1 MTMTTTSILL
11 ADDHQVVLD
20 GLMSLISREED
31 MTVVG
36 QANDGLQVLPA
47 VLQLHP
53 DVLVLDLMMPGLN
66 GLEVSRQMREK
77 APQTKVIVLS
87 MHSNDAYVVE
97 ALRNG
102 VAGYVLKQAASS
114 ALLDAVRAVRSGER
128 YLSPPLSMEK
138 VERWELETKPQTF
151 DLFDTLSARE
161 REVLQLSAEG
171 LTSAVIADR
180 LKIGRRTVETHRANI
195 QRKLGLKTHA
205 ELVRLAVKRGLV
217 DFE

>member
-1 MTMTTTSILL
+1 MMTTRILL

-20 GLMSLISREED
+20 GLRSLLSHEED

-87 MHSNDAYVVE
+87 MHSSDAYVVE

-102 VAGYVLKQAASS
+102 VAGYVLKQAASRS
-114 ALLDAVRAVRSGER
+114 LIDALRAVRTGER

-138 VERWELETKPQTF
+138 VERWELETRSQTL

-171 LTSAVIADR
+171 LTSAVIGER
-180 LKIGRRTVETHRANI
+180 LKIGRRTVESHRANI

-217 DFE
+217 DFG

>member
-1 MTMTTTSILL
+1 MTIMMTTRIVL

-20 GLMSLISREED
+20 GLKALLANEADMS
-31 MTVVG
+31 VVG
-36 QANDGLQVLPA
+36 QASDGLQVLPK
-47 VLQLHP
+47 VLELHP
-53 DVLVLDLMMPGLN
+53 DVLVLDLMMPGMN
-66 GLEVSRQMREK
+66 GLEVSRQMREQ
-77 APQTKVIVLS
+77 APATKVIVLS

-102 VAGYVLKQAASS
+102 VAGYVLKQADSRT
-114 ALLDAVRAVRSGER
+114 LLDAVRAVRGGAR

-138 VERWELETKPQTF
+138 VERWELETKPQTL

-171 LTSAVIADR
+171 LTSAVIGVR

-195 QRKLGLKTHA
+195 QHKLGIKTHA

-217 DFE
+217 SD